1 MNTGKKKYILFLMF
15 ICFHVLLAG
24 PVFAGDTA
32 HPWYRL
38 QGELPAIIESV
49 DENIIYL
56 APEDAGRLVNE
67 LEIMQ
72 KLHLP
77 EIEKKYFNSRIQ
89 EKMQDLY
96 LKDFDL
102 SGFNEMD
109 KIEFIPDQE
118 LREILR
124 RQT

>member
-49 DENIIYL
+49 DENIISVKQRMP
-56 APEDAGRLVNE
+56 ADWSMNW
-67 LEIMQ
+67 
-72 KLHLP
+72 K
-77 EIEKKYFNSRIQ
+77 
-89 EKMQDLY
+89 
-96 LKDFDL
+96 
-102 SGFNEMD
+102 
-109 KIEFIPDQE
+109 
-118 LREILR
+118 
-124 RQT
+124 